1 MIVLLIVL
9 LTACSGSSEITLTR
23 AELSSNF
30 YTDKNF
36 ASWSIDGDPETYSSS
51 GIETNPWLRVTFE
64 SSANVGKVVLVK
76 GWNPGS
82 KCVYQLS
89 VYRGTWK
96 TPCGSFSTA
105 YGRINNI
112 SIQCGGLQGDSVL
125 FENYGCN
132 EYIGIGEI
140 KVFSFIIN
148 PQTAIANSSQSSNY
162 YSASK
167 FAANA
172 FDGNADTESVTGYN
186 ASGWLRGNFA
196 TSTEVDRVVINGW
209 TTSSYCVYQ
218 VSVLTREEKTP
229 CGGNFTKPYKYF
241 NETVKCGE
249 TRGDGIILEQTC
261 PDNEYIKVS
270 EMKIY
275 DYIWQPF
282 INAQTAIANS
292 SQSSNHYPDEKLAA
306 NAFDGNADTESVT
319 AYNASGWLRG
329 NFATST
335 EVDRVVINGW
345 TKSSDCVYQVSVLTR
360 EEKTPCGGNFTKVYG
375 YFNETVKCGKT
386 RGDGIILEQTCPQDK
401 YIKVSEMKIYDYN
414 YFHSF
419 ISMVTM

>member
-1 MIVLLIVL
+1 MIVLLTVL

-30 YTDKNF
+30 YTDKQF
-36 ASWSIDGDPETYSSS
+36 ASWSIDGDPDKGSSS
-51 GIETNPWLRVTFE
+51 GYETNPWLRVTFE

-112 SIQCGGLQGDSVL
+112 SIQCRGLRGDSVL
-125 FENYGCN
+125 CESYGCN
-132 EYIGIGEI
+132 EYMAIGEI
-140 KVFSFIIN
+140 KVFSFIN
-148 PQTAIANSSQSSNY
+148 PQTAIANSSQSSNH
-162 YSASK
+162 YSDS
-167 FAANA
+167 
-172 FDGNADTESVTGYN
+172 
-186 ASGWLRGNFA
+186 
-196 TSTEVDRVVINGW
+196 
-209 TTSSYCVYQ
+209 
-218 VSVLTREEKTP
+218 
-229 CGGNFTKPYKYF
+229 
-241 NETVKCGE
+241 
-249 TRGDGIILEQTC
+249 
-261 PDNEYIKVS
+261 
-270 EMKIY
+270 
-275 DYIWQPF
+275 
-282 INAQTAIANS
+282 
-292 SQSSNHYPDEKLAA
+292 KLAA

-345 TKSSDCVYQVSVLTR
+345 TKSSYCVYQVSVLTGQ
-360 EEKTPCGGNFTKVYG
+360 EKTPCGGNFTKVYG

-386 RGDGIILEQTCPQDK
+386 RGDGIILEQTSCHQDK
-401 YIKVSEMKIYDYN
+401 YIKVSEMKIYDYH

-419 ISMVTM
+419 ISMGK

>member
-1 MIVLLIVL
+1 MIVLLTVL

-30 YTDKNF
+30 YTDKQF
-36 ASWSIDGDPETYSSS
+36 ASWSIDGDPDKGSSS
-51 GIETNPWLRVTFE
+51 GYETNPWLRVTFE

-112 SIQCGGLQGDSVL
+112 SIQCGGLQGDSVMC
-125 FENYGCN
+125 ENYGCN

-140 KVFSFIIN
+140 KVYSFN
-148 PQTAIANSSQSSNY
+148 
-162 YSASK
+162 
-167 FAANA
+167 
-172 FDGNADTESVTGYN
+172 
-186 ASGWLRGNFA
+186 
-196 TSTEVDRVVINGW
+196 
-209 TTSSYCVYQ
+209 
-218 VSVLTREEKTP
+218 
-229 CGGNFTKPYKYF
+229 
-241 NETVKCGE
+241 
-249 TRGDGIILEQTC
+249 
-261 PDNEYIKVS
+261 
-270 EMKIY
+270 
-275 DYIWQPF
+275 F

-292 SQSSNHYPDEKLAA
+292 SQSSNYYPDKELAA
-306 NAFDGNADTESVT
+306 NAFDGNAETRSLT

-335 EVDRVVINGW
+335 EVDKVVMNGW
-345 TKSSDCVYQVSVLTR
+345 TTSSDCVYQVSVLTR

-375 YFNETVKCGKT
+375 YFNETVKCGET
-386 RGDGIILEQTCPQDK
+386 RGDGIILEQTCPQDNA
-401 YIKVSEMKIYDYN
+401 YITVSEMKIYDYI
-414 YFHSF
+414 HSF
-419 ISMVTM
+419 ISMGK